1 MLAAT
6 VLFRPQRTGAVRG
19 GRVPYTCAMTPPEP
33 PDGTVGH
40 LAGRLQHW
48 FERLWPD
55 TDRCGRAIAALEA
68 HRSDE
73 RAVSAS
79 ACDELVA
86 VVTAFSKHFALDHDP
101 AGRRAPDVEPPGW
114 DPVPPEAVARR
125 GGSVRSVERRPD
137 GVAVIALDDLD
148 PLPLALPYLEAAFG
162 LAAGA
167 DGVVLD
173 LSENGGGDP
182 ATVALV
188 VSWVVGPRHV
198 RISDVHH
205 RERTVQW
212 WTHRRPAELSL
223 PPATPAAVVVS
234 ERTFSS
240 GEALA
245 FHLQQLCGLPVV
257 GAPSRGAADHITPVR
272 VTADVTAFL
281 PEAYVVDAASGGSWE
296 GRGVVPDVAV
306 AGGGAREQAVRHVL
320 ERPRRAPLS

>member
-6 VLFRPQRTGAVRG
+6 VRLRSQRTGVVRG
-19 GRVPYTCAMTPPEP
+19 GPVTYTCAMTPPGP
-33 PDGTVGH
+33 PDGTVGS

-55 TDRCGRAIAALEA
+55 PDRGARAIAALEA
-68 HRSDE
+68 HRDDE
-73 RAVSAS
+73 RAVSA
-79 ACDELVA
+79 ATCDELVG

-125 GGSVRSVERRPD
+125 AGSVRSVERRPD
-137 GVAVIALDDLD
+137 GVAVIAVDDLD
-148 PLPLALPYLEAAFG
+148 PLPLALPYLEAAFR

-188 VSWVVGPRHV
+188 VSWVAGPRHV
-198 RISDVHH
+198 HISDVHY
-205 RERTVQW
+205 RDRTVQW
-212 WTHRRPAELSL
+212 WTHGRPPELSL
-223 PPATPAAVVVS
+223 HPATPAAVVVS
-234 ERTFSS
+234 GRTFSS

-257 GAPSRGAADHITPVR
+257 GVRSRGAADHITPVR
-272 VTADVTAFL
+272 VIADVTAFL
-281 PEAYVVDAASGGSWE
+281 PEAYVIDAASGGTWE

-306 AGGGAREQAVRHVL
+306 PEVDAREEAVSHVL
-320 ERPRRAPLS
+320 GRPRRAPLP